1 MFKRT
6 QPWRQVLPTT
16 RRIPAVPAVS
26 ITLVALILM
35 GAAAMY
41 VYALVDGGGHSAP
54 RLARIESGGSTIQ
67 FDRQS
72 RMGAMVL
79 EGRPS
84 LGPIPVS
91 VSRIEYLG
99 GEGLCV
105 LLLKGSGDTPPG
117 IGFRLVQARAGQA
130 ESGDLATEPSPQVS
144 RLGVPL
150 SWRGPGDLFG
160 AAAALHA
167 MPAAGACI

>member
-16 RRIPAVPAVS
+16 RRVPVVS
-26 ITLVALILM
+26 ALSMALVASILL

-41 VYALVDGGGHSAP
+41 AYAFAGGRDNWVSK
-54 RLARIESGGSTIQ
+54 LARIESGGSTIQ